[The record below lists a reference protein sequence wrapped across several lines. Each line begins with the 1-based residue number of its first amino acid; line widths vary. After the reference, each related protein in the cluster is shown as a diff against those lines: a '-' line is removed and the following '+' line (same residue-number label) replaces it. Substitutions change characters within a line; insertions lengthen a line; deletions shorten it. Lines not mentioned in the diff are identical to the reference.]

1 MLTKEELIPL
11 IKKHNL
17 FTIEVDSRHM
27 EVINEVFRLGVNVG
41 INQAKESVVWRINGG
56 QWASFI
62 DMGMTPNKFID
73 EDEKC
78 QS

>member
-41 INQAKESVVWRINGG
+41 INQAKKSVIWRINGPM
-56 QWASFI
+56 WADFI
-62 DMGMTPNKFID
+62 DRGDTYATTETETD
-73 EDEKC
+73 
-78 QS
+78 